1 MIFPGPRLPGLWC
14 RNGECGRFLEWHW
27 SIASGIQVAD
37 LRYFCFFIIV
47 TLSKSSQEQ
56 QRLREKQK
64 MLKND
69 WERFKQQRKEIES
82 SLMEKPQ
89 AGGGGWVPICHNL
102 PNLTSYHQ
110 RGPCHPWGVP
120 APASHWAGGGD
131 FSPKSNFL
139 KGLLLL
145 KFCIRWVS
153 MPCLPPWSMRCDG
166 ELENPIN
173 PLPHSASIVFG
184 FISHLY
190 LFVGSNVSEKRLKHW
205 IPSHGT
211 IVLVCHSSFPSW
223 PIVITH
229 CKGYVPLPVAA
240 GDSRWRSG
248 RRWSRISRILA
259 SVSIWN
265 SIVRPLAQRG
275 GISSSLD
282 SSKSSWDPV
291 EITLLS
297 PFFPWGGLF
306 VSAATSDRGHCWQHH
321 GVRHWPR
328 RLSWYGDGGRGRDV
342 SQTEFPICVLSL
354 TTKKIDLFGDVRFAG
369 RHPFAVCRVAGNS
382 SLECFLAAA

>member
-1 MIFPGPRLPGLWC
+1 
-14 RNGECGRFLEWHW
+14 
-27 SIASGIQVAD
+27 
-37 LRYFCFFIIV
+37 
-47 TLSKSSQEQ
+47 
-56 QRLREKQK
+56 
-64 MLKND
+64 
-69 WERFKQQRKEIES
+69 
-82 SLMEKPQ
+82 
-89 AGGGGWVPICHNL
+89 
-102 PNLTSYHQ
+102 
-110 RGPCHPWGVP
+110 
-120 APASHWAGGGD
+120 
-131 FSPKSNFL
+131 
-139 KGLLLL
+139 
-145 KFCIRWVS
+145 

-223 PIVITH
+223 PIVTTH

-282 SSKSSWDPV
+282 SSKSSWVPV

-328 RLSWYGDGGRGRDV
+328 RLSWYGDGGRGWDV